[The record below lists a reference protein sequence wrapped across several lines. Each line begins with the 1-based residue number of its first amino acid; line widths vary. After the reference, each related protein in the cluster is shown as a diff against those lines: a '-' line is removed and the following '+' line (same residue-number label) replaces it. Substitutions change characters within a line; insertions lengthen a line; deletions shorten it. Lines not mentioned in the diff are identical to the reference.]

1 MNIKVKRAVR
11 LFLSTPIAFVFVFLS
26 RVISPFFIVRI
37 GALRSDRI
45 GHFVLETE
53 LQLLEIENGVAK
65 QPQRSFN
72 IWYAPEPIANRVVYK
87 MWKRVMRIWP
97 NWFMVP
103 VFRLNEI
110 LPGSTRHRIAG
121 TTSTCL
127 DVHNLL
133 DSQRQHLFFTPRET
147 DLGNQALREMGIN
160 EHDRFICLIARDAAY
175 TKSQFPERDLSY
187 HDYRN
192 CDIDDYLP
200 AAEAIADRGV
210 FVLRMGSVVEKQ
222 LKSSHSKVID
232 YANSNFRTEF
242 MDVFLGSR
250 CEFCVSDGLGFY
262 AIPAAFRRPNAYVNY
277 SPFYMFYS
285 SRSCDLGIAKTVG
298 SVATGER
305 LNLSQMGEAGV
316 TQFSSSL
323 QYSQAGVSIIN
334 NSPGEIRDL
343 MIEMLDRIEGKWT
356 TESGDKELQ
365 ERFWIKYSEVIGE
378 KRFHCHGE
386 IRSKYGAQFLR
397 DNPDW
402 IL

>member
-1 MNIKVKRAVR
+1 MNTKVKRAVR
-11 LFLSTPIAFVFVFLS
+11 LCLSTPIAFVFVFLS
-26 RVISPFFIVRI
+26 RVVSPFFTVRI

-72 IWYAPEPIANRVVYK
+72 IWYAPEPIANQVVYR

-103 VFRLNEI
+103 VFRLNKI
-110 LPGSTRHRIAG
+110 FPGSTRHRIADA
-121 TTSTCL
+121 TSTCL

-133 DSQRQHLFFTPRET
+133 DSQRQHLFFTSRET
-147 DLGNQALREMGIN
+147 DIGNQALQEMGIN
-160 EHDRFICLIARDAAY
+160 KHDRFVCLIARDAAY

-192 CDIDDYLP
+192 CDIDDYLL

-222 LKSSHSKVID
+222 FKSTHPKVID

-242 MDVFLGSR
+242 LDVFLGSR

-305 LNLSQMGEAGV
+305 LNLSQMGEAGI
-316 TQFSSSL
+316 TQFSSTL
-323 QYSQAGVSIIN
+323 QYSQAGISIIN